1 MPGARELHRGFEINI
16 LNECSREVSETRLV
30 KVAGQILRDLGFKK
44 AVLSILLVGDRKMRE
59 LNRKYLKHAWSTDV
73 LAFAEGKIIKAAK
86 LRKATRKVPSLR
98 YSAGAAPDFLGDIAL
113 CIPTI
118 EGQAEEYGHTFLEE
132 LDYCL
137 CHGILHLLGHDD
149 KTRSGHKQ
157 MHQKQKQIL
166 KHILPSR
173 SGT

>member
-73 LAFAEGKIIKAAK
+73 RS
-86 LRKATRKVPSLR
+86 RKARLSRPRSSGKRRARFRPPDSQALLR
-98 YSAGAAPDFLGDIAL
+98 FSWRYRTLY
-113 CIPTI
+113 PTI
-118 EGQAEEYGHTFLEE
+118 EG
-132 LDYCL
+132 
-137 CHGILHLLGHDD
+137 
-149 KTRSGHKQ
+149 R
-157 MHQKQKQIL
+157 
-166 KHILPSR
+166 
-173 SGT
+173 